1 MNDLASTVDGA
12 MTSFSPSHCVQFYE
26 TDAFLCDSVAEFLTQ
41 GLRAGEPGIVIAT
54 EAHREGF
61 AQRLRAR
68 GIDVAQVEADGRLLM
83 LDAQRTLDACL
94 VDDRPDGERF
104 RQVLG
109 GELAGLAARTSA
121 PRIRAYG
128 EMVDLLWRAGQPEA
142 AIRLEELW
150 NELATRHAFSL
161 LCAYGLN
168 GVYRQPGIPAI
179 CATHGEVLPPEPHGV
194 EPAAPHAANSLSS
207 LVTEIA
213 RRMQIE
219 RALRETLRSQREA
232 IEALRRAEAETRAH
246 KEELRD
252 FLESA
257 VVPIHTV
264 DKDGIITWANQAEL
278 DLLGYTRDEYV
289 GRPVA
294 DFHVDAPV
302 LEELMRRLHAGGVVR
317 DYEVRLR
324 AKDGTIRYVAL
335 SSRGHL
341 LDGEFATT
349 RCFSRDITERK
360 RTEQER
366 DRLIEELTRTVHLN
380 EMVTSVLAHD
390 LRNPLNTILLA
401 GQMLTGRVD
410 DTLGGRALQR
420 LTKSVSRM
428 QGMLDQLLDFSR
440 TRTGGGIALDC
451 KLADAGVITREVADE
466 IRVAHPEIAVA
477 LTSEG
482 DLRCELDADRFAHVL
497 ASLAGNAIQHGQAG
511 RPIAVHLDGLAADVV
526 TIAIGNEGTIR
537 DEVLPL
543 IFAPFR
549 GALQRGA
556 KSQGLGLSLYLAD
569 QIIRAHGG
577 TLVASSAADRTEL
590 RVVMPRRA
598 VSAAAGAARH
608 ARPAAAFELHQRR
621 HVGTL
626 TDESLRMLV
635 KSVRDYAIFMLDPA
649 GYVMSWNT
657 GAELIKGY
665 TADEIIGRHFSV
677 FYPREEVKA
686 GKCEREL
693 AIAERTGQYEEQ
705 GWRVRKDGSP
715 FWANVLITAV
725 RDHSGAL
732 IGFAKVTR
740 DLTGERLAKEAQ
752 RQGEERFRILVEGV
766 KEYAIFMLDPEGHVS
781 TWNGGAERINGYRAS
796 EIIGKHFSVFY
807 PEEDIRAG
815 EAEAEFDTATREGRF
830 EEEGW
835 RVRKDG
841 SRFWASVVLTAL
853 HDANGTLIGFAKV
866 TRDLTERKKH
876 EEDRIRLAQAQ
887 EAVRLRDEFLSI
899 ASHELKTPLTVLRMQ
914 LETLRRKLPKA
925 DAPVL
930 TQLDRAH
937 RAGQRLAELVE
948 SLLDVSRLTTGN
960 LELHAETF
968 DLGDLVRE
976 VVDRMGESA
985 DGAHCTVA
993 CDAEEGIRGAWD
1005 RSRID
1010 QLVTNLLANAFK
1022 YAAGTAVEVRVSE
1035 ESGEACVEVRDHG
1048 PGLPHGRE
1056 AALFRRFERAA
1067 SIQHYGGLGLGLY
1080 VVDQVARAHGGEA
1093 SAANAA
1099 GGGARFR
1106 IKLPLQTQPR
1116 ALSA

>member
-12 MTSFSPSHCVQFYE
+12 MKSGPPSHFVQFYE
-26 TDAFLCDSVAEFLTQ
+26 TDAFLCDSVAEFLSQ
-41 GLRAGEPGIVIAT
+41 GLQAGEPGIVIAT
-54 EAHREGF
+54 GAHREGF

-68 GIDVAQVEADGRLLM
+68 GIDVARAEADGQLLM
-83 LDAQRTLDACL
+83 LDARRTLDACL
-94 VDDRPDGERF
+94 VGDRLDGERF

-109 GELAGLAARTSA
+109 GELAALAARTA
-121 PRIRAYG
+121 AIRIRAYG
-128 EMVDLLWRAGQPEA
+128 EMVDLLWCAGQPEA
-142 AIRLEELW
+142 ALQLEELW

-168 GVYRQPGIPAI
+168 GFHQQPGIPAV
-179 CATHGEVLPPEPHGV
+179 CATHGEVLPPEPGD
-194 EPAAPHAANSLSS
+194 EPAAPQAANNLSS

-213 RRMQIE
+213 RRMQTE
-219 RALRETLRSQREA
+219 RALREALRSQREA
-232 IEALRRAEAETRAH
+232 LRRAEEETRAH

-278 DLLGYTRDEYV
+278 DLLGYARDEYV

-294 DFHVDAPV
+294 EIHVDALV
-302 LEELMRRLHAGGVVR
+302 LEELMRRLRAGEVVH

-341 LDGEFATT
+341 QDGELATT

-380 EMVTSVLAHD
+380 EMFTSVLAHD

-401 GQMLTGRVD
+401 GQTLTGRVD
-410 DTLGGRALQR
+410 DTLGARALQR

-440 TRTGGGIALDC
+440 ARTGGGITLDC
-451 KLADAGVITREVADE
+451 KLADAGVIAREVADE
-466 IRVAHPEIAVA
+466 IRVAHPETAIE

-482 DLRCELDADRFAHVL
+482 DLRCELDANRFAQVL
-497 ASLAGNAIQHGQAG
+497 SNLAGNAIQHGLAG
-511 RPIAVHLDGLAADVV
+511 RPIAMRLDGTDADAV
-526 TIAIGNEGTIR
+526 TIEIGNEGTIR

-549 GALQRGA
+549 GAHQRGP

-569 QIIRAHGG
+569 QLVRAHGG
-577 TLVASSAADRTEL
+577 TVAARSAADRTEFTI
-590 RVVMPRRA
+590 VMPRRA
-598 VSAAAGAARH
+598 VSAAAGIARG
-608 ARPAAAFELHQRR
+608 ARPAAAVELHQRR
-621 HVGTL
+621 HIGTA
-626 TDESLRMLV
+626 TDASLRMLV

-665 TADEIIGRHFSV
+665 TSDEIIGRHFSV

-725 RDHSGAL
+725 RDHGGAL
-732 IGFAKVTR
+732 VGFAKVTR
-740 DLTGERLAKEAQ
+740 DLTEERLAKEAQ
-752 RQGEERFRILVEGV
+752 RQGEHRFRILVEGV
-766 KEYAIFMLDPEGHVS
+766 REYAIFMLDPEGHVS
-781 TWNGGAERINGYRAS
+781 TWNGGAERIKGYRAS

-807 PEEDIRAG
+807 PEEDVRSG
-815 EAEAEFDTATREGRF
+815 KAEVELDTATREGRF

-841 SRFWASVVLTAL
+841 SRFWANVVLTAL
-853 HDANGTLIGFAKV
+853 HDATGALIGFAKV

-876 EEDRIRLAQAQ
+876 EEDRIRLMQAQ

-914 LETLRRKLPKA
+914 LETLRRKLAKA

-930 TQLDRAH
+930 TQLDRSH

-948 SLLDVSRLTTGN
+948 SLLDVSRLSIGR
-960 LELHAETF
+960 LELRAEMF
-968 DLGDLVRE
+968 DLSDLVRE

-985 DGAHCTVA
+985 DAAHCAVA
-993 CDAEEGIRGAWD
+993 CDVEEGIRGNWD
-1005 RSRID
+1005 RSRVD
-1010 QLVTNLLANAFK
+1010 QIVTNLLANAFK
-1022 YAAGTAVEVRVSE
+1022 YAAGTAVEVRVRE
-1035 ESGEACVEVRDHG
+1035 EAGEACIEVRDHG

-1093 SAANAA
+1093 SAANAT

-1106 IKLPLQTQPR
+1106 ITLPLQSQPR